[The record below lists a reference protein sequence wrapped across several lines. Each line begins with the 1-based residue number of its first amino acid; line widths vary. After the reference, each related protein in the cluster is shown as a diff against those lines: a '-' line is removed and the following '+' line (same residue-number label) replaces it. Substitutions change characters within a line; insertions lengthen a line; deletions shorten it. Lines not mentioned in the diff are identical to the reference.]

1 MTTARIQFRSGGA
14 LPLSNAA
21 TGSTWSGVPRQSAGI
36 RAALQPD
43 AAHAV
48 ESARQSPALSLDTAT
63 RAAMEP
69 RFGRDFGDVRIHTGR
84 QAEASAG
91 AVDANA
97 YTVGRDIVFGPGRYA
112 PHWAE
117 GRRLLAHELTHVVQQ
132 GASPGSHAQPQ
143 RIGAADD
150 ALEAEADR
158 SADAVLHAT
167 AATAATRAVP
177 GLPPV
182 IQRDGP
188 AKETKPAVAKAS
200 GYPTAW

>member
-1 MTTARIQFRSGGA
+1 MTMARIQFRSGGA
-14 LPLSNAA
+14 LPFSNA
-21 TGSTWSGVPRQSAGI
+21 TTWSGVPRRAAGTGAA
-36 RAALQPD
+36 AALQPD
-43 AAHAV
+43 AAHTV
-48 ESARQSPALSLDTAT
+48 ESARQSPARSLDTAT

-84 QAEASAG
+84 QAEASAA

>member
-97 YTVGRDIVFGPGRYA
+97 YTIGRDIVFGPGRYA
-112 PHWAE
+112 PHTVE

-132 GASPGSHAQPQ
+132 GASPGSRNVSARPMSHSKPRRTARPMQCSTPPLRRRQ
-143 RIGAADD
+143 RAP
-150 ALEAEADR
+150 
-158 SADAVLHAT
+158 S
-167 AATAATRAVP
+167 
-177 GLPPV
+177 
-182 IQRDGP
+182 P
-188 AKETKPAVAKAS
+188 ACRR
-200 GYPTAW
+200 